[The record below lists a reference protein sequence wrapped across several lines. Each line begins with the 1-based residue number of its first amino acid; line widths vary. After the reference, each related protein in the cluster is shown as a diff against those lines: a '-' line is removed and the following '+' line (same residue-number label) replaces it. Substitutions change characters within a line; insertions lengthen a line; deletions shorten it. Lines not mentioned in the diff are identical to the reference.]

1 MVCVLLKHLKKAIHR
16 FPERHRTFLPIHNGL
31 LQAVVSIGRPLL
43 RCYSCAIRCL
53 RPNVER
59 NTEAAAFLPDIVIAD
74 HPGKA
79 VFVAES
85 LVGGDDALDVVFGEE
100 YLRPLSGHFIAL
112 MKSTLFLRF
121 LGLFIQFLIYF
132 GK

>member
-1 MVCVLLKHLKKAIHR
+1 
-16 FPERHRTFLPIHNGL
+16 LPG
-31 LQAVVSIGRPLL
+31 
-43 RCYSCAIRCL
+43 
-53 RPNVER
+53 
-59 NTEAAAFLPDIVIAD
+59 